1 MSPRKKRRKED
12 EYRRRKRLGPWFR
25 AGQIFI
31 ILGAIIIIVAAILN
45 MVDVGFATEAW
56 ESYTFGFLGIPI
68 LSLVI
73 AIVCGVILLWF
84 GIDRRFADSLN
95 LILYA
100 VIVIIIAIVAGNVGG
115 LICIIGAILI
125 FFEVAAR
132 S

>member
-1 MSPRKKRRKED
+1 
-12 EYRRRKRLGPWFR
+12 
-25 AGQIFI
+25 
-31 ILGAIIIIVAAILN
+31 